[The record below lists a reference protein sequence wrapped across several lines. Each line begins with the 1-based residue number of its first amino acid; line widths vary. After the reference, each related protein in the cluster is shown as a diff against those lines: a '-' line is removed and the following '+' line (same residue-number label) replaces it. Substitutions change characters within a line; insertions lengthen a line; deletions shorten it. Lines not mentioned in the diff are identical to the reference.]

1 MKKDIIAQKVR
12 KHYKH
17 QKYFRVSRLV
27 AENVIEVS
35 KGYIVDYSKGFVIIR
50 ETEDFRMLGYNILP
64 VHQFTDVRYNS
75 NDKYYDKIMLW
86 KMRKR
91 KLN

>member
-27 AENVIEVS
+27 AENVIEV
-35 KGYIVDYSKGFVIIR
+35 IR
-50 ETEDFRMLGYNILP
+50 DIL
-64 VHQFTDVRYNS
+64 
-75 NDKYYDKIMLW
+75 
-86 KMRKR
+86 
-91 KLN
+91 